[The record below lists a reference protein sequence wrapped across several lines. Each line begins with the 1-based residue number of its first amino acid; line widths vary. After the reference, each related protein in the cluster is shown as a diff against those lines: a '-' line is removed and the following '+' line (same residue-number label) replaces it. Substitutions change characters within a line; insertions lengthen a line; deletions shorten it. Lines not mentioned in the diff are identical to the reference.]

1 MMVSEVCGLNDEQR
15 FLDVNEE
22 PDKVLTLLPTPVN
35 RGKEM
40 LSISSFHMRCNGAL
54 RDVDHTKAA
63 PLCDYY
69 KLLMSALNKYSSTQD
84 DVWRAVTS
92 RIDEL
97 SVIGAFLDKKKH

>member
-40 LSISSFHMRCNGAL
+40 LSI
-54 RDVDHTKAA
+54 
-63 PLCDYY
+63 
-69 KLLMSALNKYSSTQD
+69 
-84 DVWRAVTS
+84 
-92 RIDEL
+92 
-97 SVIGAFLDKKKH
+97 